1 MFYEYNILLNI
12 HEYIHT
18 CSILETYMSMSE
30 IHLHEKV
37 NPEKKF
43 EKENHTP
50 DWCGIDSYVVM
61 RLRPDLDH
69 SHSEIAIQKGG
80 YSNE

>member
-1 MFYEYNILLNI
+1 MFFRDNIMLNI

-18 CSILETYMSMSE
+18 CSILETYMSISE

-43 EKENHTP
+43 EKENHIP
-50 DWCGIDSYVVM
+50 DWCGIDSYVS
-61 RLRPDLDH
+61 D
-69 SHSEIAIQKGG
+69 EIAPRSRLFSLRDRNPKRRMF
-80 YSNE
+80 E

>member
-18 CSILETYMSMSE
+18 CSILEMYMSISE
-30 IHLHEKV
+30 IHLHEIV

-43 EKENHTP
+43 EKENHIP
-50 DWCGIDSYVVM
+50 DWRGIDSHVS
-61 RLRPDLDH
+61 D
-69 SHSEIAIQKGG
+69 EIAPRSRLFSFRCSSLKGRMI
-80 YSNE
+80 E